1 MKTVYYIPEGI
12 KDLDGYNCTVGSAMR
27 MVLYDS
33 PNLRRTYNIF
43 QGYHLKGGVWFPD
56 RL

>member
-1 MKTVYYIPEGI
+1 VYYIPEGI